1 MDDYIKLLQR
11 GLIDIDADRK
21 LLPSSI
27 DQEVK
32 TFFNSDPDGT
42 RKKNLI
48 RHGHCLP
55 TCVPASPRALRAIV
69 ARQNTLRQTTDM
81 R

>member
-11 GLIDIDADRK
+11 GLTDIDADRT
-21 LLPSSI
+21 LLPNSI

-32 TFFNSDPDGT
+32 TFLKSDPDGT

-69 ARQNTLRQTTDM
+69 TGPNTLKQTTDM